1 MRIALAEIL
10 ATIED
15 ELWTVVQ
22 SQVEGLAIFS
32 DALKADTDVEGASIA
47 AEFAQ
52 NADAEAV
59 LKNQSMDILEQQWA
73 YWLKQVYNY
82 APYNPHSYDEYQ
94 QEYDYG
100 VFPYF
105 DYYEEETATGLYNDS
120 IHHSGHHH

>member
-47 AEFAQ
+47 AEFA
-52 NADAEAV
+52 
-59 LKNQSMDILEQQWA
+59 
-73 YWLKQVYNY
+73 
-82 APYNPHSYDEYQ
+82 
-94 QEYDYG
+94 
-100 VFPYF
+100 
-105 DYYEEETATGLYNDS
+105 
-120 IHHSGHHH
+120 